1 MEKYDQI
8 MFELDYVF
16 FYNLFSH
23 CSTVFQFPSVI
34 IYSEGIVKTKTDQT
48 FAGALLAVEELLSH
62 CDRERLVREVLSLT
76 FIKKQAKLSS
86 RRIFGKM

>member
-1 MEKYDQI
+1 MY
-8 MFELDYVF
+8 
-16 FYNLFSH
+16 FSTIYTVY

-62 CDRERLVREVLSLT
+62 CDRERLVTEVLSLV
-76 FIKKQAKLSS
+76 FIKKTSQALVKKN
-86 RRIFGKM
+86 FW